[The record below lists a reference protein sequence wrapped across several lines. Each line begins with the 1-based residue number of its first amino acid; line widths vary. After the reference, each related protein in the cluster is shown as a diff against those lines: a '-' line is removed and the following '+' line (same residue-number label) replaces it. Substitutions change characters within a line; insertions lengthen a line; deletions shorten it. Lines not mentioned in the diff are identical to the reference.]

1 MPSIRIRVFLQ
12 QRSGYRMQTGV
23 CLAAADSG
31 LEARE
36 ALKEGFSALTE
47 HILELNGQ
55 DLLSRGRRK
64 PHIRSED
71 GADPEEPLRSNANH
85 GEWGS
90 VDLKRLADY
99 VRRAVE
105 AVFPDAVAQHGNR
118 RGPWHADLTGKKEST
133 FRGCEA
139 QRFKVAVCHKLSEEA
154 LLFFAF
160 DQSHRHRR
168 REPGESAE
176 YGVSG
181 LVVLE
186 IQIRNRKE
194 IAGLP
199 LTLQVCRVGGDKAG
213 WILSRERME
222 QQTVHYREHS
232 RAGADAQPQCQN
244 GEEGKGRRSGHT
256 PKSIYEVAQ
265 KIRKQN
271 SRAQSFDRG
280 RALAVTALGP
290 GQRNGELTTP

>member
-12 QRSGYRMQTGV
+12 QRSGYCLQTGV

-31 LEARE
+31 LEARD

-64 PHIRSED
+64 PHIRSGD
-71 GADPEEPLRSNANH
+71 GADAEEPLRSNANH
-85 GEWGS
+85 GEWGC
-90 VDLKRLADY
+90 VDLKRLADH
-99 VRRAVE
+99 VRSAIE
-105 AVFPDAVAQHGNR
+105 AAFPDAVAQHGNGR
-118 RGPWHADLTGKKEST
+118 RPWRADLAGKKEST
-133 FRGCEA
+133 FCGCEA
-139 QRFKVAVCHKLSEEA
+139 QRFKIAICHKLPEEA

-168 REPGESAE
+168 RVPSEPAE

-181 LVVLE
+181 LVVLD
-186 IQIRNRKE
+186 IQIGNRKE

-199 LTLQVCRVGGDKAG
+199 LILQVCRVEGNEAG

-222 QQTVHYREHS
+222 QQTVHYGENS
-232 RAGADAQPQCQN
+232 CAGADAQP
-244 GEEGKGRRSGHT
+244 
-256 PKSIYEVAQ
+256 
-265 KIRKQN
+265 
-271 SRAQSFDRG
+271 
-280 RALAVTALGP
+280 
-290 GQRNGELTTP
+290 